1 MNDTYKNKYRILD
14 LIFTFF
20 NSLCMVLAAIFMLK
34 NLIVLITFVMT
45 IVFIALVFLF
55 FWRSRNPFTIYL
67 VRGFAYNNLF
77 FTFFALMYFYYVIS
91 PFSTTQL
98 AYILFLLPSIFY
110 FTFSFKFSFFS
121 YKHDKRT
128 GATLAFMG
136 YTKAAEGYLFK
147 DKLEDKKNRKERIT
161 ELKKEYPY
169 KILIFLVV
177 VLTLSSFYA
186 LNLGF
191 Y

>member
-34 NLIVLITFVMT
+34 NLIVSLTFVVT
-45 IVFIALVFLF
+45 VVLIALVFLF
-55 FWRSRNPFTIYL
+55 FWISRNPFTIYL

-77 FTFFALMYFYYVIS
+77 FTFFALMYFYSVIF
-91 PFSTTQL
+91 PVSTSQL
-98 AYILFLLPSIFY
+98 AYILLLLPAIFY
-110 FTFSFKFSFFS
+110 LTFSFKFSSIS
-121 YKHDKRT
+121 YRHDKRT
-128 GATLAFMG
+128 GATLAYWG
-136 YTKAAEGYLFK
+136 RTKAAEKYLFK
-147 DKLEDKKNRKERIT
+147 DKLEDKKNREERIA
-161 ELKKEYPY
+161 ELKKVYPY

-186 LNLGF
+186 LTLGF